1 MADQNSSPE
10 ALAPG
15 IEIAVEAMSVVL
27 RVAAGPEVR
36 LAPEA
41 AERVAERLS
50 EAAGQARGEDVSRK
64 KPPFPPHELV
74 SPHAAG

>member
-1 MADQNSSPE
+1 
-10 ALAPG
+10 
-15 IEIAVEAMSVVL
+15 
-27 RVAAGPEVR
+27 
-36 LAPEA
+36 
-41 AERVAERLS
+41 VAERLS